1 VIVEILAII
10 APVFICAAL
19 GVVWARSGQAF
30 ENEFITRLVM
40 WVGAPCLIV
49 GTLGTV
55 DVSLALLAEIALAV
69 IILLL
74 LTAALA
80 IIVCRMQG
88 LPWRNYLPSLVFPN
102 TGNMG
107 LPLAL
112 FAFGE
117 QGLAVALTIFMIISV
132 AQFTLGVAILS
143 GHSPIGGALR
153 SPVVYAG
160 LLSVVLIAFDWQL
173 PAWLQNTL
181 SMLGNLSIPLM
192 LLALGV
198 SLAGIKRKYALKALK
213 LGSLRLLLGF
223 GVGWLVA
230 EMLGLTG
237 VLRGVL
243 IIQSTMPVA
252 VFNYLLAIRYRK
264 SPEEV
269 AGAVMVSTLLSFATL
284 PALLWFVLP

>member
-1 VIVEILAII
+1 MPVEILAII
-10 APVFICAAL
+10 APVFICAAV
-19 GVVWARSGQAF
+19 GVVWARSGQPF
-30 ENEFITRLVM
+30 DNESITHLVM
-40 WVGAPCLIV
+40 WVGTPCLIV
-49 GTLGTV
+49 GTFGNMH
-55 DVSLALLAEIALAV
+55 VSLALLADTALAV
-69 IILLL
+69 IVVLL
-74 LTAALA
+74 LTALLA
-80 IIVCRMQG
+80 IMLCRLQG

-117 QGLAVALTIFMIISV
+117 NGLAVALTVFMIIAV

-143 GHSPIGGALR
+143 GGSALGGALR

-160 LLSVVLIAFDWQL
+160 LLSVALIAFDLRL
-173 PAWLQNTL
+173 PDWLQNTV
-181 SMLGNLSIPLM
+181 SMLGNISIPLM
-192 LLALGV
+192 LIALGI
-198 SLAGIKRKYALKALK
+198 SLAGINRRYALKAMK

-223 GVGWLVA
+223 AAGWLVT
-230 EMLGLTG
+230 ELLGVTG
-237 VLRGVL
+237 TLRGVL

-252 VFNYLLAIRYRK
+252 VFNYLLAVRYRK

>member
-1 VIVEILAII
+1 VILEILAII

-49 GTLGTV
+49 GTLGKV
-55 DVSLALLAEIALAV
+55 DVSLALLADIALAV
-69 IILLL
+69 IVLLL

-80 IIVCRMQG
+80 IMLCRMQG

-117 QGLAVALTIFMIISV
+117 Q
-132 AQFTLGVAILS
+132 
-143 GHSPIGGALR
+143 
-153 SPVVYAG
+153 
-160 LLSVVLIAFDWQL
+160 
-173 PAWLQNTL
+173 
-181 SMLGNLSIPLM
+181 
-192 LLALGV
+192 
-198 SLAGIKRKYALKALK
+198 
-213 LGSLRLLLGF
+213 
-223 GVGWLVA
+223 
-230 EMLGLTG
+230 GLTG

>member
-1 VIVEILAII
+1 MPFEILAII

-19 GVVWARSGQAF
+19 GMAWARTGQPF
-30 ENEFITRLVM
+30 DHESITHLVM
-40 WVGAPCLIV
+40 WVGTPCLIV

-55 DVSLALLAEIALAV
+55 DVSLALLGNIALAV
-69 IILLL
+69 VAVLL
-74 LTAALA
+74 LTAVLA
-80 IIVCRMQG
+80 AMLCRVQG

-107 LPLAL
+107 VPLAL

-117 QGLAVALTIFMIISV
+117 TGLAVALTVFMLVAI

-143 GHSPIGGALR
+143 GDSAVGGVLR

-160 LLSVVLIAFDWQL
+160 LLSVMLIAFDWQL
-173 PAWLQNTL
+173 PQWLQNTV
-181 SMLGNLSIPLM
+181 SMLGDISIPLM
-192 LLALGV
+192 LFALGV
-198 SLAGIKRKYALKALK
+198 SLAGINRKYALKALK

-223 GVGWLVA
+223 AVGWLVA
-230 EMLGLTG
+230 ELLGLTG
-237 VLRGVL
+237 ALRGVL

-252 VFNYLLAIRYRK
+252 VFNYLLAVRYRK

>member
-1 VIVEILAII
+1 MPLEILAII
-10 APVFICAAL
+10 APVFICAAV
-19 GVVWARSGQAF
+19 GMVWARTNQPF
-30 ENEFITRLVM
+30 DNESITHLVM
-40 WVGAPCLIV
+40 WVGTPCLIV

-55 DVSLALLAEIALAV
+55 DVSLALLGDIALAV
-69 IILLL
+69 IAVLL
-74 LTAALA
+74 LTAVLA
-80 IIVCRMQG
+80 AMLCRVQG

-107 LPLAL
+107 IPLAL

-117 QGLAVALTIFMIISV
+117 TGLAVALTVFMLIAT

-143 GHSPIGGALR
+143 GDSAVGGVLR

-160 LLSVVLIAFDWQL
+160 LLSVMLIAFDWQL
-173 PAWLQNTL
+173 PQWLQNTV
-181 SMLGNLSIPLM
+181 SMLGDISIPLM
-192 LLALGV
+192 LFALGV
-198 SLAGIKRKYALKALK
+198 SLAGINRKYALKALK
-213 LGSLRLLLGF
+213 LGALRLLLGF
-223 GVGWLVA
+223 TVGWLVA
-230 EMLGLTG
+230 ELLGLTG
-237 VLRGVL
+237 ALRGVL

-252 VFNYLLAIRYRK
+252 VFNYLLAVRYRK